1 VLGASFDVVVKQPK
15 VPASVRHGDSVSVR
29 EKAGTPFFGRICC
42 KRRLSRGVRVAS
54 VFFLLCCLTVGAVAQ
69 SNAIPSPW
77 QRKTEPGAFSRERS
91 IPRVDRGYLFSFRR
105 RILDDS
111 KSNLLVRSLATGD
124 ETLMTFW
131 ITGASE
137 IRVEDVAVGPTGQVY
152 VAGSMMQPA
161 SLSLTN
167 FVAAVDSSGS
177 PTKVTDLGSYRPKRL
192 CVANDGTFWTF
203 GFGLGL
209 SSAEGRG
216 DRLLRQYSQGGSV
229 LNAFLPSEKFPA
241 LAHLDF
247 RHASAALACGDES
260 VGLYLSKPARWVE
273 VPFANPVANKWRI
286 QPAPLGVLVGVAL
299 LGAHHV
305 YASFAARTVGSDG
318 LPETTGKLYK
328 LTLPTDGQDK
338 PVASSVQAGAG
349 GERLQSG
356 NRAKANWTSLSDGS
370 SAAGKVFLLGRDEQS
385 LVFAGGKTQGAD
397 PTLYWVRP

>member
-1 VLGASFDVVVKQPK
+1 
-15 VPASVRHGDSVSVR
+15 
-29 EKAGTPFFGRICC
+29 
-42 KRRLSRGVRVAS
+42 
-54 VFFLLCCLTVGAVAQ
+54 
-69 SNAIPSPW
+69 
-77 QRKTEPGAFSRERS
+77 
-91 IPRVDRGYLFSFRR
+91 
-105 RILDDS
+105 
-111 KSNLLVRSLATGD
+111 
-124 ETLMTFW
+124 
-131 ITGASE
+131 
-137 IRVEDVAVGPTGQVY
+137 
-152 VAGSMMQPA
+152 
-161 SLSLTN
+161 
-167 FVAAVDSSGS
+167 
-177 PTKVTDLGSYRPKRL
+177 
-192 CVANDGTFWTF
+192 
-203 GFGLGL
+203 
-209 SSAEGRG
+209 
-216 DRLLRQYSQGGSV
+216 V